1 MNTNAVVQ
9 LRDVTKR
16 IGSKTIVDH
25 LSFDVLPG
33 EIFGFLGP
41 NGAGKTTTIR
51 MMVGLMSLTE
61 GEVLVNGISVKK
73 QFEQAMMYVGA
84 IVENPEFYKFLSGY
98 QNLQHF
104 ARMIPGI
111 TEERLKEVI
120 ALVRLEHRIY
130 DKVKTYSL
138 GMRQRLGV
146 AQAILH
152 RPAVLILDEPTNG
165 LDPEGI
171 RELRDYLRE
180 LSRKEGIAVIVSSHL
195 LSEMELMCDRVAIIQ
210 NGRLLDVRSFKEI
223 QSDSRLLEVEFDV
236 DNLEKALQLA
246 AGLAGE
252 QAVHWIPAPPGAAK
266 PYAAESVA
274 VPSAATEPEAD
285 RSDTVQSETAQ
296 SEADRSDNAQSE
308 TAQSDTAQPE
318 TDQPDITRTAAAV
331 TAAEH
336 VEGTLAVSLKGG
348 REQIAELN
356 GLLVGAG
363 VKVYGIRMHIQ
374 SLEDQFLEVTRGNQ
388 IV

>member
-9 LRDVTKR
+9 LRNVTKR
-16 IGSKTIVDH
+16 IGSKTIVDN

-33 EIFGFLGP
+33 EVFGFLGP

-51 MMVGLMSLTE
+51 MMVGLMSLTQ
-61 GEVLVNGISVKK
+61 GEVLVNGLSVKR
-73 QFEQAMMYVGA
+73 QFEQAMVHVGA

-104 ARMIPGI
+104 ARMIPGV
-111 TEERLKEVI
+111 TEERLQEVI
-120 ALVRLEHRIY
+120 ALVRLEHRIH

-152 RPAVLILDEPTNG
+152 RPDVLILDEPTNG

-171 RELRDYLRE
+171 RELRDYLRQ
-180 LSRKEGIAVIVSSHL
+180 LSREEGLAVIVSSHL

-210 NGRLLDVRSFKEI
+210 NGKLLDVRSFKNLENE
-223 QSDSRLLEVEFDV
+223 SKLLEVQFDV
-236 DNLEKALQLA
+236 DNGEEAVRIA
-246 AGLAGE
+246 TGFAGK
-252 QAVHWIPAPPGAAK
+252 QAVNWSPSSQAPAIKGTK
-266 PYAAESVA
+266 PSESSDGTAPAVA
-274 VPSAATEPEAD
+274 VIAENEIGIL
-285 RSDTVQSETAQ
+285 TV
-296 SEADRSDNAQSE
+296 RLN
-308 TAQSDTAQPE
+308 
-318 TDQPDITRTAAAV
+318 
-331 TAAEH
+331 
-336 VEGTLAVSLKGG
+336 GG
-348 REQIAELN
+348 RDDIAELN
-356 GLLVGAG
+356 RRLVSAA
-363 VKVYGIRMHIQ
+363 VRVYGIHTHSK